1 MSQQCDPPTVPPG
14 TGVPAVD
21 EALAGLDL
29 TGPLPTH
36 PDELTAALDALQGL
50 LITPPVDPGR

>member
-1 MSQQCDPPTVPPG
+1 MSQQPDPRAVPLR

-29 TGPLPTH
+29 TGPLPTY
-36 PDELTAALDALQGL
+36 PDQLTAALDALQRL
-50 LITPPVDPGR
+50 LITATGDPDR